1 MTVLGGHFKVL
12 DSRFNMAATEASP
25 MADTSMHVTIEDQQK
40 INVFARKNSKLGEL
54 KDEIEGKK
62 KELQNLEDAADEL
75 LLVDDEELIPYQ
87 IGEVFVNQTI
97 EQTQALLEEEK
108 KYVQGEIAELEEQV
122 NDIKT
127 LLSNLKVQ
135 LYAKFGKHINLEA
148 DEEMA

>member
-1 MTVLGGHFKVL
+1 
-12 DSRFNMAATEASP
+12 